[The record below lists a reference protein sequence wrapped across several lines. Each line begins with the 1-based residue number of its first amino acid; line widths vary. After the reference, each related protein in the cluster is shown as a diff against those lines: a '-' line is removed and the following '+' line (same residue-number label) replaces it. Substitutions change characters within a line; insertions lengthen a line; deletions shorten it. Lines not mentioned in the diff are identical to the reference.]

1 MLRFKQ
7 ISVEFPEEYIVYDI
21 GFFRLKRVSYIN
33 IRYGKLTVKD
43 IYGDEIIYFDLGG
56 LKGSFYDKTERKKY
70 FSIIEE
76 KIIEHYKELEFLEKN
91 DEDDYND
98 EF

>member
-21 GFFRLKRVSYIN
+21 GFFRFKRVAYIK

-43 IYGDEIIYFDLGG
+43 IYGDEIICFDLGG
-56 LKGSFYDKTERKKY
+56 LKGSFYDKIERKKY

-76 KIIEHYKELEFLEKN
+76 KIIEHYKELKSLEN
-91 DEDDYND
+91 NEDDYDD